1 MTNIKNKF
9 RTGFTIIE
17 LLVVIVII
25 GILATITLVSYN
37 GIQAKARDASVLS
50 DLDTMD
56 ALQTNYGL
64 KNGLAGKSYYSGSG
78 SDTTLGFTPSSGNVI
93 DVVISSTDYCIRG
106 YNTKGTKNSINNSFT
121 KESTLGICSTLNPSA
136 TAIANSPTSISV
148 TGGTVTY
155 SGGDTIRT
163 FTSSGTLTVTG
174 GTITGASVLV
184 VAGGG
189 GGGGSM
195 YHGAGGG
202 AGGVLFDGSHSLTAQ
217 SYPVTVGNGAT
228 ALAAGSGLQG
238 NNGSNSVFDTL
249 TAIGGGGGGAY
260 TLAGKNGGSGGGG
273 SRSGTGPGAGV
284 DGQGHAGGTGIDA
297 APNYGSGGGG
307 GASYVGYNGTSIAG
321 GNGGDGVSNSIS
333 GSAVYYGGG
342 GGGGTYSGGTFG
354 LGGLGGGGS
363 QTATVGTNGTANT
376 GGGGGA
382 PSSHISAVSG
392 AGGSGIVIVRY
403 LTP

>member
-1 MTNIKNKF
+1 MERDVVTNKKNKF

-25 GILATITLVSYN
+25 GILAAITLVSYN

-64 KNGLAGKSYYSGSG
+64 KNGLAGKAYYSGSG

-93 DVVISSTDYCIRG
+93 DVVTNSTDYCIRG

-155 SGGDTIRT
+155 SGGYTIRT

-174 GTITGASVLV
+174 GTISGAQVLV

-189 GGGGSM
+189 GGGNSAGGS
-195 YHGAGGG
+195 GGGGGGGG
-202 AGGVLFDGSHSLTAQ
+202 AGGLLSETVALTGSMGI
-217 SYPVTVGNGAT
+217 TVGALGAHGT
-228 ALAAGSGLQG
+228 VVA
-238 NNGSNSVFDTL
+238 NGSNGGNSVFAGY
-249 TAIGGGGGGAY
+249 TAIGGGGGGGY
-260 TLAGKNGGSGGGG
+260 DSDGVNGGSGGGVAYSSSHVLG
-273 SRSGTGPGAGV
+273 TPGTGTS
-284 DGQGHAGGTGIDA
+284 GQGYAGGNRNVTYAG
-297 APNYGSGGGG
+297 GGGGG
-307 GASYVGYNGTSIAG
+307 GASGVGAAAGTNHQGGAG
-321 GNGGDGVSNSIS
+321 GPGTANSITGSSVTYAAGGKGGSWPDGGGTAPSS
-333 GSAVYYGGG
+333 GAANSGCAGGG
-342 GGGGTYSGGTFG
+342 GYGASY
-354 LGGLGGGGS
+354 
-363 QTATVGTNGTANT
+363 TA
-376 GGGGGA
+376 
-382 PSSHISAVSG
+382 SD
-392 AGGSGIVIVRY
+392 GGSGVVIIRY